1 MLLYGCFYI
10 VVSGPLIQ
18 YLKTFSFA
26 AELQPLR
33 ASPTMSFPQTCRS
46 FEAGQGGGLGC
57 GPEQLAATVPC
68 ACVYSGCIA
77 MAIGKLI
84 LINKNYNINIT
95 FSCHGTFND
104 LPTVCPSVHIKMYS
118 GDTVLH
124 VHAKNKQQ
132 ATHQLTDVMGHVS
145 NLLTNSCLRLNISKT
160 VCMYFTR

>member
-77 MAIGKLI
+77 MARRTQLLAVFCSI
-84 LINKNYNINIT
+84 LEHSGCSGGSPAALYL
-95 FSCHGTFND
+95 ND
-104 LPTVCPSVHIKMYS
+104 IILYMDIYI
-118 GDTVLH
+118 
-124 VHAKNKQQ
+124 
-132 ATHQLTDVMGHVS
+132 
-145 NLLTNSCLRLNISKT
+145 R
-160 VCMYFTR
+160 